1 LGSED
6 EPGPATP
13 PVDGTGAVQPDAVL
27 PRRRPRDDR
36 RVSPPSPAYSDVVD
50 RGGPPPPIR
59 RVPIPINRD
68 TRGPTELA
76 DGDATAVVVPR
87 TDDGTARD
95 ETPASVAG
103 RRLPARVARRELPAR
118 VADESAD
125 RRAGRTVL
133 VPFAMAGAS
142 GALLAPRPW
151 LVGVVVTVAVGCVA
165 RSLAEHPTNP
175 AQIVAR
181 GSRRVVSWLRPRTLA
196 WAVVHAAR
204 TAILALAIPA
214 TIAAAV
220 WTDREG
226 AEGVLVAARM
236 GAWAHAPRTA
246 AAIVCFM
253 LLAGV
258 GEAYTRRADQ
268 VGRLVARWRPGVV
281 AAIALAAIVTTAGV
295 ATASAR
301 PDAERFDGLDRQ
313 GWLPV
318 GVRDGV
324 DGLRDH
330 LVAAELHDAADCL
343 SDRQGVT
350 WRPTF
355 TTDNPISDTDV
366 ARLSTTDQAPDEAAL
381 ATATAAMHNQ
391 LAPWVD
397 IIELVVDGN
406 TVMAV
411 DRSELAWGHPL
422 IEPSAFVGRLGAGVE
437 PAAAVDPL
445 DGFDPDTALECAKWL
460 LP

>member
-27 PRRRPRDDR
+27 PRRRPRDER
-36 RVSPPSPAYSDVVD
+36 RVSPPSPAYREAVG
-50 RGGPPPPIR
+50 RGASGPPPPIR
-59 RVPIPINRD
+59 RIPIPNNRD
-68 TRGPTELA
+68 TTGST
-76 DGDATAVVVPR
+76 GDATAVDVPR
-87 TDDGTARD
+87 KDRG
-95 ETPASVAG
+95 PAGNEPAADAAG
-103 RRLPARVARRELPAR
+103 RKLPARVARRELPAR
-118 VADESAD
+118 MTGESAD
-125 RRAGRTVL
+125 RRAGRSVL
-133 VPFAMAGAS
+133 VAIAMAGAS
-142 GALLAPRPW
+142 GALLAPWPW
-151 LVGVVVTVAVGCVA
+151 LVGVLVTVAVGCVA

-175 AQIVAR
+175 AQVVAR
-181 GSRRVVSWLRPRTLA
+181 GSRRVVSWLRPRSLA
-196 WAVVHAAR
+196 WAVVHVAR
-204 TAILALAIPA
+204 TTILAVAIPA
-214 TIAAAV
+214 AIAAAV
-220 WTDREG
+220 WTAREG

-268 VGRLVARWRPGVV
+268 VGRDVARWRPGIV
-281 AAIALAAIVTTAGV
+281 AAVALVAVVTTAGV
-295 ATASAR
+295 AAASAR
-301 PDAERFDGLDRQ
+301 RDAERLDGLDRQ
-313 GWLPV
+313 GWIPA
-318 GVRDGV
+318 GVRDGI

-330 LVAAELHDAADCL
+330 LVANELHDAADCL
-343 SDRQGVT
+343 SDRQGVR

-355 TTDNPISDTDV
+355 TTDNPIRDTDV
-366 ARLSTTDQAPDEAAL
+366 ARLSTTDRAPDEAAL
-381 ATATAAMHNQ
+381 VTATAAMHNQ

-422 IEPSAFVGRLGAGVE
+422 IEPSAFVGRLVPGVQPAAGV
-437 PAAAVDPL
+437 DPV